1 MVSMNESAATTV
13 VEGLKAVGIRL
24 IVHLPDSWL
33 ADVGEV
39 AARDPEIR
47 YVPVANESDGA
58 AICGGAWLGGLKAA
72 MVMENSGLLVSTYV
86 LTRFHLTFGIPTLLI
101 VSYRGDFGDGN
112 WWGASVGHATEP
124 VLGSLGIG
132 YEIARARESIIP
144 AIAKADKSGA
154 ASLAPTAVLLGVG
167 CV

>member
-1 MVSMNESAATTV
+1 MALNSNSAAAMV
-13 VEGLKAVGIRL
+13 VTGLKAVGVKM

-33 ADVGEV
+33 GDVADIAAADSEV
-39 AARDPEIR
+39 R

-58 AICGGAWLGGLKAA
+58 AICGGAWLGGMKAA

-86 LTRFHLTFGIPTLLI
+86 LTRFHLTFGVPTLLV

-112 WWGASVGHATEP
+112 WWGSSVGRVTEP
-124 VLGSLGIG
+124 VLSSLGIG
-132 YEIARARESIIP
+132 YEVARSRDEITPAIARADR
-144 AIAKADKSGA
+144 SGT

-167 CV
+167 CQ